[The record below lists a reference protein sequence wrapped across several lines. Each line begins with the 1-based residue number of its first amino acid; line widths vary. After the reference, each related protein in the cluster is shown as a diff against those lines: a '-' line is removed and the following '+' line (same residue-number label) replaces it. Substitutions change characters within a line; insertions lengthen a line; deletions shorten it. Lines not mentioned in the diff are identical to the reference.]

1 MANIGIYA
9 VSSQSGMAYLAE
21 LAQQGHQV
29 HGYARSTSHGREAIE
44 AIRHQQGVWLERPG
58 EGSPSRTL
66 VPVDPNQVSHDLEK
80 LVAHSDLLFFAQPS
94 VYHEEAARD
103 LAPVLRKLRRRV
115 PIVLSPS
122 RSMAAPYLW
131 QILGDDYPL
140 ISFQTCPYACKV
152 FQPGTVFIKRRKLAW
167 IACLE
172 GTIRPR
178 ALYALRSCY
187 RSIVLSRTPASTS
200 LGNIG
205 AVFHPTPYLMNLPA
219 IREAQAAGRNF
230 SFYMEGIAHHPIV
243 GPMVEEVD
251 QIRLNIAAAVGCEVY
266 GLREDPRELEWSA
279 LMARVERS
287 SPQNGTAEDA
297 EARVLQPLR
306 DAVLS
311 AQHWLHFTYGVKRI
325 PGESLASA
333 IARTPNYQQ
342 NSCPQSR
349 YADEDVATGLIPLE
363 ALAQRLNIPCE
374 PISRV
379 IDLYSAEIG
388 REARQIGRNLQDF
401 STEDL
406 CSYLRGKVPCHAVAC

>member
-29 HGYARSTSHGREAIE
+29 HGYARSTPHGQEALT
-44 AIRHQQGVWLERPG
+44 AVRSQGGVWLERP
-58 EGSPSRTL
+58 ESRTF
-66 VPVDPNQVSHDLEK
+66 VPLAEGQVSHDPER
-80 LVAHSDLLFFAQPS
+80 LVRDCDLLFFAQPS
-94 VYHEEAARD
+94 VYHEEAARE
-103 LAPVLRKLRRRV
+103 LAPLLRKLRRRV

-122 RSMAAPYLW
+122 RTMAAPYLW
-131 QILGDDYPL
+131 QILGDDYP
-140 ISFQTCPYACKV
+140 IVSFQTCPYACKV
-152 FQPGTVFIKRRKLAW
+152 FQPGTVFIKRRKQAW
-167 IACLE
+167 IACVE
-172 GTIRPR
+172 GKVRPQS
-178 ALYALRSCY
+178 LHALRSCY
-187 RSIVLSRTPASTS
+187 RSIVLSRSPASTS

-219 IREAQAAGRNF
+219 IRAAQAAGRNF
-230 SFYMEGIAHHPIV
+230 SFYMEGIAHNPVV

-251 QIRLNIAAAVGCEVY
+251 QIRLQIAAAVGCEVY
-266 GLREDPRELEWSA
+266 GLRDQPREREWSA
-279 LMARVERS
+279 VLNRVERAAR
-287 SPQNGTAEDA
+287 QNGTAEEA
-297 EARVLQPLR
+297 EARALQPLR

-363 ALAQRLNIPCE
+363 ALAQRLNIPCK
-374 PISRV
+374 PISQV

-388 REARQIGRNLQDF
+388 REARHGGRNLQDF
-401 STEDL
+401 TTEQL
-406 CSYLRGKVPCHAVAC
+406 TMYLRGSVPCHAVAC